1 MISVLIVED
10 DFRVAGI
17 HSRFVDQTP
26 GFRVVGTAHNG
37 KSARETVV
45 KLRPDLILLDVHLP
59 DANGLDLLREWR
71 ASRIPVGVIVITA
84 ATEAY
89 SVRDALEGGAV
100 HYIIKPFEYEDL
112 SAQLQRFRDQAETLN
127 YTRAAGQEDI
137 NKIFGYSTS
146 PLSEAYHKLPKGLSA
161 ETAALVADRLE
172 TGHETSASDCADAL
186 GISRVSVRRYLEYF
200 VEAGRASVRLEYGR
214 AGRPERKYRRR

>member
-1 MISVLIVED
+1 MIKVLVVED

-17 HSRFVDQTP
+17 HSRFVNQTP
-26 GFRVVGTAHNG
+26 GFQVVGTAHNG
-37 KSARETVV
+37 KSAREAVQE
-45 KLRPDLILLDVHLP
+45 LNPDLILLDVHLP

-84 ATEAY
+84 ATEAN

-112 SAQLQRFRDQAETLN
+112 TAQLQRFRNQAETLN
-127 YTRAAGQEDI
+127 QAAAAGQEDI
-137 NKIFGYSTS
+137 NKIFGYSAA
-146 PLSEAYHKLPKGLSA
+146 PLSDAVHRLPKGLSA
-161 ETAALVADRLE
+161 ETAALVAELLGSGSE
-172 TGHETSASDCADAL
+172 MSASDCADTL

-200 VEAGRASVRLEYGR
+200 VENGRANVRLEYGR

>member
-1 MISVLIVED
+1 MINVLVVED

-17 HSRFVDQTP
+17 HSRFVNQTP
-26 GFRVVGTAHNG
+26 GFQVVGTAHNG
-37 KSARETVV
+37 KSAREAVR
-45 KLRPDLILLDVHLP
+45 KLNPDLILLDVHLP

-84 ATEAY
+84 ATEAN
-89 SVRDALEGGAV
+89 SVRHALEGGAV

-112 SAQLQRFRDQAETLN
+112 TAQLQRFRNQAETLN
-127 YTRAAGQEDI
+127 QTAAAGQEDI
-137 NKIFGYSTS
+137 NKIFGYSAA
-146 PLSEAYHKLPKGLSA
+146 PLSDVVHRLPKGLSA
-161 ETAALVADRLE
+161 ETAALVAELLGSGSE
-172 TGHETSASDCADAL
+172 MSASDCADAL

-200 VEAGRASVRLEYGR
+200 VDAGRANVRLEYGR